1 MRVLLLIKRC
11 ILEFH
16 LQESFTQRSSPLV
29 YCLPLVRKFIL
40 IGMSLFGRS
49 TTLKTCFPVHNFTG
63 CSEMKRLLQHDTHII
78 IIIITVEAL
87 LRDTLLSGQ
96 LYLRPPCLKP
106 RLNSLIKSVFLQ
118 SRRPPRTLSEITT

>member
-1 MRVLLLIKRC
+1 
-11 ILEFH
+11 
-16 LQESFTQRSSPLV
+16 V

-49 TTLKTCFPVHNFTG
+49 TTLKTCFPVHNLTG
-63 CSEMKRLLQHDTHII
+63 CNEMKRLLEQHDTHII

-87 LRDTLLSGQ
+87 LRDTLESGQ
-96 LYLRPPCLKP
+96 LYLRPPCLNP
-106 RLNSLIKSVFLQ
+106 RFNSLAKSVLTKSVFLQ

>member
-1 MRVLLLIKRC
+1 MLLLIKRC

-63 CSEMKRLLQHDTHII
+63 CSEMKRLLEQHDTYII
-78 IIIITVEAL
+78 ITIITVEAL
-87 LRDTLLSGQ
+87 LRDTLVSGQ

-106 RLNSLIKSVFLQ
+106 RLNSLTKSVFLQ
-118 SRRPPRTLSEITT
+118 SCRPPRTPSEITT